1 MQSKN
6 RIILNRSYRVL
17 IFSVFLLVNTGINTS
32 GGLIASASTAIKTQ
46 LQMNNKQFGLFGTIF
61 GVGRVSGSLLFMLLI
76 NKFNRKYIMGIV
88 FLCKSFIL
96 MSFKTTNVPWML
108 VGLRGING
116 ICHMFPVIYTP
127 VWIDQFGIQK
137 YRMIFMTILQVFI
150 PAGKVLGYFLNMILG
165 EENVSNIYIYTCI
178 NVLCYGYS
186 GKMVFYLKV
195 FSFYS
200 HRCLY
205 SPHLISS
212 SHRRL
217 LLLKIVIKPNM
228 LK

>member
-165 EENVSNIYIYTCI
+165 EENVSKIYIIYI
-178 NVLCYGYS
+178 HIFIRYV
-186 GKMVFYLKV
+186 M
-195 FSFYS
+195 
-200 HRCLY
+200 
-205 SPHLISS
+205 
-212 SHRRL
+212 L
-217 LLLKIVIKPNM
+217 LLL
-228 LK
+228 